1 PSAFLSDNKVCV
13 ETYRGS
19 GNWYTICATA
29 SLTHY
34 SSASVYTCTLP
45 MDTETN
51 CSGGCAYGQECKQV
65 TGSDDSLIAG
75 ECSAVVPDTDLETI
89 IGYQIPASNREYSTL
104 SVASLR
110 YLSTL
115 PIFNPDVTSLEG
127 IRHAIFLKELTFSSI
142 PLVTDLSIVST
153 LTNLEKLTVTG
164 CELTS
169 WGFSNE
175 LEGFPYLYSLIASSS
190 NLKDSYLEELFS
202 QTPSMTDVD
211 IGSNDDLTS
220 VEPLIPI
227 LSTLDYLNINGLT
240 NVPSLSPLYDSFDN
254 QQNTVLTNLHLDN
267 SSISASEVVH
277 FPNLTILFMMDMDVH
292 NNDLVAISQ
301 YLTNLTYLYLSN
313 NPISDLSPL
322 QTLQTLIYMICEDCY
337 TCHNDADTSYLSA
350 SLFSSLSN
358 FSNYGSESLCQCP
371 SLIGVD
377 TVAANIACVEDG
389 DGSWTVGCASNSSYL
404 YSSSSDY
411 TCALPPSDTGC
422 EHGCLY
428 GYECRID
435 PESQSH
441 VCLPVI
447 PDKILHEAIDS
458 LIADSNKISID
469 SLPYSSL
476 YASYGTPSNTNYEDY
491 SSLYSVPSLQSI
503 ISSSQDVVLSWDGE
517 YSTDIDGNGGQISR
531 LDGIE
536 HLSALI
542 GLDLPHNT
550 ISDASVL
557 SSMTNLQQIDIS
569 HNPDIPD
576 ILFISDL
583 HALTHLSVHDN
594 PIISSFPADILDL
607 SSLSSLDISNTA
619 ISDLSMLLPSS
630 IDNGE
635 VVYES
640 NTSIVELNI
649 SGTSISSPNLL
660 SWFGVVEVLSI
671 GRLGISNWDLTHLF
685 QLPLTYLDVSNN
697 SISDISFFSEFESLL
712 DTLILDDNKIC
723 GFEESSTTLVQ
734 DSLHISNVSHSNQ
747 DTSECSFDGVE
758 YWRPDCA
765 VFSYRVDL
773 SSSPRCDLPSDVT
786 TVLSCGLNI
795 QSNPHEQCV
804 LQFDDSGVSSVEI
817 ACIDG
822 WYGAE
827 CSDACPSDPIDP
839 TLSDV
844 LCGDD
849 STLLTGSHGTCDLLS
864 HTCECNNSFSGSACE
879 YYSFRDA
886 NFQSALCVTLLGYSP
901 CDISP
906 YDLLSVTSLDV
917 SGSDISDISG
927 IELLENLTSLD
938 ISDNENLVD
947 ISELDELS
955 NLTFLDISSTDVQSL
970 SSLEA
975 LFTSID
981 TLIMSNTDIPTS
993 DIVLFT
999 TLSYLDVSDCGLDSL
1014 AFVLQLPGL
1023 EGLNASNNAI
1033 QDISPVL
1040 STLSTSLIELDISGN
1055 LICGLDSAFYDTSV
1069 FTSSFTQLSSFSSSD
1084 NKCSCSDFSYSEY
1097 VYCAEIY
1104 PYSWGAVCSPGSYR
1118 ALTSSSS
1125 PECVPIASS
1134 DPLYSTCY
1142 SALSSHQ
1149 ECVLDEDSGVI
1160 SLQCLS
1166 DWYGAECS
1174 DACPV
1179 YNAQQCGGD
1188 VLHGVCNTE
1197 THECECSTSY
1207 TGSACQLSC
1216 ETCIYGECAYMTDE
1230 DGNEDNSTVDP
1241 SSEYMICSP
1250 CSDQWYGDMCD
1261 CACPLDP
1268 FDLSS
1273 GMCGVESEYMGS
1285 HGACN
1290 SASHLCECEDEY
1302 EGDACEYVH
1311 FADEYI
1317 HSAVCDLLSKDSSSC
1332 LITPQEMLDLPEYL
1346 DLSCSTSSTSATSTG
1361 SISGPLTGLSLAKN
1375 TIYISFSGCGN
1386 LNDIQGIELLESL
1399 EEINLSGCSDSI
1411 DISPLVSLSES
1422 LSSIDLSG
1430 TSLSQQTIDQ
1440 FSSFSNLK
1448 TLVLNDCSL
1457 ESCPDLCSSSESLSL
1472 LDLVSLSE
1480 SLSSIDL
1487 SGTSLS
1493 QQTIDQF
1500 SSFSN
1505 LKTLVLNDC
1514 SLESCP
1520 DLCSSSESLSLLD
1533 LGSNSL
1539 QTIDALSCLVTISS
1553 LDISYN
1559 MLYDLS
1565 PLSSMDSL
1573 TLLDISGNYV
1583 INLTDM
1589 YSLSD
1594 HLEYIDLVDNLLGSD
1609 MSCSDL
1615 SLVFPTTL
1623 SSEEGGQSSCNEG
1636 IYVGAQAQAVTSSSD
1651 TQCPNPITS
1660 SYMCYVLSLDAEM
1673 NPIIEIKCSPG
1684 YLRIIGL
1691 SDLDCTAFPDD
1702 TDDSILDQCQD
1713 THYECT
1719 ILSEESNTVSIA
1731 CSTGWYGDDCS
1742 VECPIDESS
1751 GDVCGEYTCDT
1762 QLHECQCPSG
1772 MTGAL
1777 CTLQEGYVSDIDGID
1792 EELAA
1797 ILCETVNG
1805 VECSGDNS
1813 YLLDSLLISD
1823 LSSIKY
1829 LEIPS
1834 AVSSI
1839 QGIDL
1844 CENLEALVIQDG
1856 SDIDD
1861 YSPIAS
1867 LDDLLSLTL
1876 PSNTTYSDIQSIAST
1891 VTALKESCLSES
1903 DSGDSMSSN
1912 EEENQQD
1919 VCVSSCVGLC
1929 SLRSLTFHDSPELGN
1944 PTDDT
1949 LDGYDVM
1956 YLIDFLAQYTYV
1968 DGSEDSSSYESP
1980 LSCTL
1985 TSFSMVN
1992 CDVSDLGIVYIQSSL
2007 MGIIELC
2014 LDGNNISDLSSIA
2027 YLLDSMENLES
2038 LSIQDNIDLPC
2049 PASDTTVCLEYLQSN
2064 SSSDI
2069 DSIYIVLSNGNDSS
2083 VNLSCGS
2090 SNSECDFET
2099 SGMVCSAWL
2108 PLDEQACVCP
2118 GNSYL
2123 DEDFGACVS
2132 SERCVGCGGSRGS
2145 CMSSS
2150 DDSSGETSSSCVCS
2164 DGWYG
2169 DTCSSYCPVNE
2180 LTSQECSGS
2189 PRGTCDV
2196 DTHTCQCATNF
2207 LGDACELYCDSIA
2220 LCGSHGQCIPSESCE
2235 SNDEFQCSCEDGW
2248 YGSSCQT
2255 QLPTDTFVIDG
2266 EFVDFICGRDYSSA
2280 SVSASSSSSSSNETS
2295 ASYSYLS
2302 DSGTNTCTCSLD
2314 GLVLDSSSETCIDP
2328 ASHPTYSVI
2337 EGNDTACVGCGIGT
2351 DSHGSCEIDSE
2362 TLKATCTCDFGW
2374 NDAIDDSSTELSGTP
2389 CSLNVCYYSSS
2400 QEEDDPESTS
2410 ATIACNSH
2418 GVCALFAQSS
2428 EYGCVCDDGWHG
2440 DICSLEDKTP
2450 VVIYIFVSASS
2461 ILFIGS
2467 IVFVGFI
2474 LVRSRRRKQNL
2485 EKSRSESVHG
2495 AEDTT
2500 LPSSHIISFPSVP
2513 MEGISQL
2520 QHFSNPPSSPQDP
2533 SHDDSVVIV
2542 SDASLGMAETI
2553 EEDHV
2558 HRRAKSRKK
2567 SRKRHGKTIVVRKK
2581 STRHRMLDEEESN
2594 NVVSTYHSSD
2604 RSTLDG
2610 CVSEESPMSP
2620 DISLNP
2626 LKPSGTKKRK
2636 RKKEKEKEKKVIVSE

>member
-1 PSAFLSDNKVCV
+1 
-13 ETYRGS
+13 
-19 GNWYTICATA
+19 
-29 SLTHY
+29 
-34 SSASVYTCTLP
+34 
-45 MDTETN
+45 M
-51 CSGGCAYGQECKQV
+51 
-65 TGSDDSLIAG
+65 
-75 ECSAVVPDTDLETI
+75 
-89 IGYQIPASNREYSTL
+89 
-104 SVASLR
+104 
-110 YLSTL
+110 
-115 PIFNPDVTSLEG
+115 
-127 IRHAIFLKELTFSSI
+127 
-142 PLVTDLSIVST
+142 
-153 LTNLEKLTVTG
+153 
-164 CELTS
+164 
-169 WGFSNE
+169 
-175 LEGFPYLYSLIASSS
+175 
-190 NLKDSYLEELFS
+190 
-202 QTPSMTDVD
+202 
-211 IGSNDDLTS
+211 
-220 VEPLIPI
+220 
-227 LSTLDYLNINGLT
+227 
-240 NVPSLSPLYDSFDN
+240 
-254 QQNTVLTNLHLDN
+254 
-267 SSISASEVVH
+267 
-277 FPNLTILFMMDMDVH
+277 
-292 NNDLVAISQ
+292 
-301 YLTNLTYLYLSN
+301 
-313 NPISDLSPL
+313 
-322 QTLQTLIYMICEDCY
+322 
-337 TCHNDADTSYLSA
+337 
-350 SLFSSLSN
+350 
-358 FSNYGSESLCQCP
+358 
-371 SLIGVD
+371 
-377 TVAANIACVEDG
+377 
-389 DGSWTVGCASNSSYL
+389 
-404 YSSSSDY
+404 
-411 TCALPPSDTGC
+411 
-422 EHGCLY
+422 
-428 GYECRID
+428 
-435 PESQSH
+435 
-441 VCLPVI
+441 
-447 PDKILHEAIDS
+447 
-458 LIADSNKISID
+458 
-469 SLPYSSL
+469 
-476 YASYGTPSNTNYEDY
+476 
-491 SSLYSVPSLQSI
+491 
-503 ISSSQDVVLSWDGE
+503 
-517 YSTDIDGNGGQISR
+517 
-531 LDGIE
+531 
-536 HLSALI
+536 
-542 GLDLPHNT
+542 
-550 ISDASVL
+550 
-557 SSMTNLQQIDIS
+557 
-569 HNPDIPD
+569 
-576 ILFISDL
+576 
-583 HALTHLSVHDN
+583 
-594 PIISSFPADILDL
+594 
-607 SSLSSLDISNTA
+607 
-619 ISDLSMLLPSS
+619 
-630 IDNGE
+630 
-635 VVYES
+635 
-640 NTSIVELNI
+640 
-649 SGTSISSPNLL
+649 
-660 SWFGVVEVLSI
+660 
-671 GRLGISNWDLTHLF
+671 
-685 QLPLTYLDVSNN
+685 
-697 SISDISFFSEFESLL
+697 
-712 DTLILDDNKIC
+712 
-723 GFEESSTTLVQ
+723 
-734 DSLHISNVSHSNQ
+734 
-747 DTSECSFDGVE
+747 
-758 YWRPDCA
+758 
-765 VFSYRVDL
+765 
-773 SSSPRCDLPSDVT
+773 
-786 TVLSCGLNI
+786 
-795 QSNPHEQCV
+795 
-804 LQFDDSGVSSVEI
+804 
-817 ACIDG
+817 
-822 WYGAE
+822 
-827 CSDACPSDPIDP
+827 
-839 TLSDV
+839 
-844 LCGDD
+844 
-849 STLLTGSHGTCDLLS
+849 
-864 HTCECNNSFSGSACE
+864 
-879 YYSFRDA
+879 
-886 NFQSALCVTLLGYSP
+886 
-901 CDISP
+901 
-906 YDLLSVTSLDV
+906 
-917 SGSDISDISG
+917 
-927 IELLENLTSLD
+927 
-938 ISDNENLVD
+938 
-947 ISELDELS
+947 
-955 NLTFLDISSTDVQSL
+955 
-970 SSLEA
+970 
-975 LFTSID
+975 
-981 TLIMSNTDIPTS
+981 
-993 DIVLFT
+993 
-999 TLSYLDVSDCGLDSL
+999 
-1014 AFVLQLPGL
+1014 PGL

-1040 STLSTSLIELDISGN
+1040 RTLSTSLIELDISGN
-1055 LICGLDSAFYDTSV
+1055 LICGLDSTSDDTSV

-1084 NKCSCSDFSYSEY
+1084 NTCACSDFSYSEY

-1118 ALTSSSS
+1118 VLTSSSS

-1142 SALSSHQ
+1142 SALSANQ

-1166 DWYGAECS
+1166 DWYGSECS
-1174 DACPV
+1174 AACPV

-1290 SASHLCECEDEY
+1290 SVSHLCECEDEY

-1332 LITPQEMLDLPEYL
+1332 MITPQEMLDLPEYL
-1346 DLSCSTSSTSATSTG
+1346 DLSCSTSSTSTTSTG

-1375 TIYISFSGCGN
+1375 TISISFSGCGN

-1457 ESCPDLCSSSESLSL
+1457 ESCPYLCSSSESLSL
-1472 LDLVSLSE
+1472 LDLGSNTLQTIDDLSCSTSSTSTTSTGSISGPLTGLSLAKNTISISFSGCGNLNDIQGIELLESLEEINLSGCSDSIDISPLVSLSE

-1520 DLCSSSESLSLLD
+1520 YLCSSSESLSLLD
-1533 LGSNSL
+1533 LGSNTL

-1583 INLTDM
+1583 INLTDI

-1609 MSCSDL
+1609 VSCSDL

-1636 IYVGAQAQAVTSSSD
+1636 IYVGAQAQAVTSTSD

-1684 YLRIIGL
+1684 YLRTIGV

-1762 QLHECQCPSG
+1762 QLHECQCPFG

-1876 PSNTTYSDIQSIAST
+1876 PSNTTYSDIQSIASA

-1903 DSGDSMSSN
+1903 DSGDSDDSTSSN
-1912 EEENQQD
+1912 EEEDQQD

-1968 DGSEDSSSYESP
+1968 DGSDEDSSSYESP

-2007 MGIIELC
+2007 MGITELC

-2049 PASDTTVCLEYLQSN
+2049 PASDTTVCLEYLQLN

-2069 DSIYIVLSNGNDSS
+2069 DSIYIPLSNGNDSS

-2123 DEDFGACVS
+2123 DEDSGACVS
-2132 SERCVGCGGSRGS
+2132 SERCVGCGGTRGS

-2220 LCGSHGQCIPSESCE
+2220 LCGSHGQCIPSESSE

-2266 EFVDFICGRDYSSA
+2266 EFVDFMCGRDYSSSA
-2280 SVSASSSSSSSNETS
+2280 SAASASSSSSSSSSNETS

-2314 GLVLDSSSETCIDP
+2314 GLVLDSSSGTCIDP
-2328 ASHPTYSVI
+2328 ASHPTYSEI

-2428 EYGCVCDDGWHG
+2428 EYGCVCYDGWHG

-2485 EKSRSESVHG
+2485 EKNRSESLHEE
-2495 AEDTT
+2495 EDTT

-2520 QHFSNPPSSPQDP
+2520 SQLQHSSNPPSSPQDP

-2567 SRKRHGKTIVVRKK
+2567 SRKRHGKTIVRKK
-2581 STRHRMLDEEESN
+2581 STRRRMLDEDESNN
-2594 NVVSTYHSSD
+2594 NVVSTSHSSD

-2626 LKPSGTKKRK
+2626 LKPSRTKKRIKK
-2636 RKKEKEKEKKVIVSE
+2636 RKKRVIVSK